1 MVMVAII
8 AFLAVWGVMA
18 ASDAVT
24 AQSNGEGAASAAPS
38 NLTVSWVN
46 GFVILAWT
54 RGTDTSYLKQVAM
67 HREVDASWDT
77 WRGGTLPTDYETIF
91 YPSTDRLTPGATYV
105 FRIGGAKMVDGLLQP
120 VAFSNEVAFTIVFR
134 VGGAKMVDGLLQPV
148 AFSNEVAFTIPG
160 GTTEGEAAG
169 APAPAPTAAPTPEP
183 AAVPATAAASPPAQ
197 RHPSALSAE
206 VVNGQVVLSWAPGT
220 DARIVKQ
227 VVKRRVPRGRWTDV
241 ALGVSANGYTDT
253 TVQPGQRYIYRIQG
267 QRSNGRGPISNVA
280 RVAVR

>member
-1 MVMVAII
+1 MKRVGMVA
-8 AFLAVWGVMA
+8 VMA
-18 ASDAVT
+18 FIAAWVVMNASDAAM
-24 AQSNGEGAASAAPS
+24 AQSNEEGAASAAPS

-77 WRGGTLPTDYETIF
+77 WRGGTLPTDYDTIF
-91 YPSTDRLTPGATYV
+91 YPSTDRLTPGAAY
-105 FRIGGAKMVDGLLQP
+105 
-120 VAFSNEVAFTIVFR
+120 VFR

-148 AFSNEVAFTIPG
+148 AFSNEVTFTIPG
-160 GTTEGEAAG
+160 GTTEGEQAG
-169 APAPAPTAAPTPEP
+169 AQAPPPTAAPTPEP
-183 AAVPATAAASPPAQ
+183 AAVPAPAAASPPAQ

-206 VVNGQVVLSWAPGT
+206 AVNGQVVLSWAPGT

-227 VVKRRVPRGRWTDV
+227 VVKRRVPRGNWTDV
-241 ALGVSANGYTDT
+241 ELGVSANGYTDT
-253 TVQPGQRYIYRIQG
+253 TVQSGQRYIYRIQG

-280 RVAVR
+280 RVTVR

>member
-1 MVMVAII
+1 MVMVAVI
-8 AFLAVWGVMA
+8 AFLAAWGVMA

-105 FRIGGAKMVDGLLQP
+105 FR
-120 VAFSNEVAFTIVFR
+120 

-148 AFSNEVAFTIPG
+148 AFSNEVTFTIPG
-160 GTTEGEAAG
+160 GTTEGEPAE
-169 APAPAPTAAPTPEP
+169 APVPTPAAAPTPEP
-183 AAVPATAAASPPAQ
+183 AAVPGPPAPASPPAQ

-227 VVKRRVPRGRWTDV
+227 VVKRRVPRGNWTDV
-241 ALGVSANGYTDT
+241 ELGVSANGYTDT

-267 QRSNGRGPISNVA
+267 QRSNGRGPVSNVA
-280 RVAVR
+280 RIAVR